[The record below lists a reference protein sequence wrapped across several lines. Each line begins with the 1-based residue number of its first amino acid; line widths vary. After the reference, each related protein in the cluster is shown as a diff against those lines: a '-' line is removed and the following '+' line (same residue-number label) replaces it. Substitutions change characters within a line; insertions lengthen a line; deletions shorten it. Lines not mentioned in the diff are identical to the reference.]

1 MGTLII
7 NAKLITIMSDKSEE
21 QLQITN
27 PLLEINNKNL
37 EETSESTEKIILS
50 DEEKFNLMKE
60 IEIKTEKK
68 MVELYETGQLI
79 PPLPIALGAIEIT
92 PEVGK
97 QQMDLLEKTMQ
108 VGADEFKQKMGR
120 NMTYSEMR
128 MMFG

>member
-1 MGTLII
+1 
-7 NAKLITIMSDKSEE
+7 
-21 QLQITN
+21 
-27 PLLEINNKNL
+27 
-37 EETSESTEKIILS
+37 
-50 DEEKFNLMKE
+50 
-60 IEIKTEKK
+60 

-97 QQMDLLEKTMQ
+97 QQIDLLEKTMQ

>member
-1 MGTLII
+1 
-7 NAKLITIMSDKSEE
+7 MSDKSE
-21 QLQITN
+21 QQTTINN
-27 PLLEINNKNL
+27 PILEISNTNL
-37 EETSESTEKIILS
+37 EENLTP
-50 DEEKFNLMKE
+50 EEKFNLMKE

-92 PEVGK
+92 PDVGK
-97 QQMDLLEKTMQ
+97 QQIDLLEKTMQ
-108 VGADEFKQKMGR
+108 AGANEFKQKMGR

>member
-1 MGTLII
+1 
-7 NAKLITIMSDKSEE
+7 MSDKSEQ

-27 PLLEINNKNL
+27 PLLEITNKNL
-37 EETSESTEKIILS
+37 EDNIEKKVDLT

-92 PEVGK
+92 PQVGK
-97 QQMDLLEKTMQ
+97 QQIDLLEKTMQ

>member
-1 MGTLII
+1 
-7 NAKLITIMSDKSEE
+7 MSDKTE
-21 QLQITN
+21 QQTTINN
-27 PLLEINNKNL
+27 PILEISKTNL
-37 EETSESTEKIILS
+37 EENLTP
-50 DEEKFNLMKE
+50 EEKFNLMKE

-79 PPLPIALGAIEIT
+79 PPLPIALGAVEIT
-92 PEVGK
+92 PDVGK

-108 VGADEFKQKMGR
+108 SGANEFKQKMGR

>member
-1 MGTLII
+1 
-7 NAKLITIMSDKSEE
+7 MSDKSEE
-21 QLQITN
+21 QTIINN
-27 PLLEINNKNL
+27 PILEINNKNL
-37 EETSESTEKIILS
+37 EDNIEKKIDLTA
-50 DEEKFNLMKE
+50 EEKFNLMKE

-79 PPLPIALGAIEIT
+79 PPLPIALGAIELT
-92 PEVGK
+92 QEVGK

-128 MMFG
+128 AMMG

>member
-1 MGTLII
+1 
-7 NAKLITIMSDKSEE
+7 MSDKSE
-21 QLQITN
+21 QQIAN
-27 PLLEINNKNL
+27 PLLEITNKNL
-37 EETSESTEKIILS
+37 EDNIEKKVDLT

-97 QQMDLLEKTMQ
+97 QQIDLLEKTMQ

>member
-1 MGTLII
+1 
-7 NAKLITIMSDKSEE
+7 MSDKSE
-21 QLQITN
+21 QQSIISN
-27 PLLEINNKNL
+27 PILEISSTNL
-37 EETSESTEKIILS
+37 EETAYKKEYLT

-79 PPLPIALGAIEIT
+79 PPLPIALGAIDIT

>member
-1 MGTLII
+1 
-7 NAKLITIMSDKSEE
+7 MSDKSKE
-21 QLQITN
+21 QSIINNPILKIT
-27 PLLEINNKNL
+27 NKNL

-68 MVELYETGQLI
+68 MVELYEAGQLI
-79 PPLPIALGAIEIT
+79 PPLPIALGAIDIT

-97 QQMDLLEKTMQ
+97 QQINLLEETMQ
-108 VGADEFKQKMGR
+108 VGAEEFKQKMGR

>member
-1 MGTLII
+1 
-7 NAKLITIMSDKSEE
+7 MSDKSE
-21 QLQITN
+21 QQITN
-27 PLLEINNKNL
+27 PLLEITNKNL
-37 EETSESTEKIILS
+37 EDNIEKKVDLT

-108 VGADEFKQKMGR
+108 VGANEFKQKMGR

>member
-1 MGTLII
+1 MSYKTEEQTII
-7 NAKLITIMSDKSEE
+7 N
-21 QLQITN
+21 N
-27 PLLEINNKNL
+27 PILEISNTNL
-37 EETSESTEKIILS
+37 EENLTP
-50 DEEKFNLMKE
+50 EEKFNLMKE

-92 PEVGK
+92 PEMGK